1 MAGENQFSA
10 DELATM
16 REAQDGHLLDSV
28 IIQTYSRTFNGFGEE
43 VPTYTDAATA
53 IACGLDMRPGSEQ
66 HRQDMTTLEWDATMR
81 LPITTVLDAKDHLKV
96 TKRFGE
102 TLSTALIYRVEGPVQ
117 RGPSGVRVRLRRV
130 DV

>member
-10 DELATM
+10 DELADM
-16 REAQDGHLLDSV
+16 REAQDGHMLDLC
-28 IIQTYSRTFNGFGEE
+28 IIQTYSRTYNSFNEE
-43 VPTYTDAATA
+43 IPAYTDAAAA
-53 IACGLDMRPGSEQ
+53 ISCGLDMRPGSEQ

-81 LPITTVLDAKDHLKV
+81 LPLTTALDAKDRLKV
-96 TKRFGE
+96 THRFGE
-102 TLSTALIYRVEGPVQ
+102 LLSTALIYRVEGPIQ